1 VDGGAGSQ
9 ERIGDEF
16 AEEVVMI
23 RSRACTRAFALLLLS
38 SLAACAF
45 VEREAELRY
54 SAPARDAAAAAG
66 EGAVR
71 ATVAVRDIVDRRK
84 DVENVG
90 NVRNGFGMKTADVHG
105 KGDPVAWVREATRQE
120 LQRAGFVP
128 QDATAAS
135 DLVVDVQLHTTYCT
149 AYLTYE
155 GDVSI
160 AAKAMR
166 HDRAIVDGVYVG
178 KGSAGMNWTA
188 TDASFGETLDLAL
201 QDALIQFLRDVRKAE
216 GTAVPARGP

>member
-1 VDGGAGSQ
+1 MLN
-9 ERIGDEF
+9 RF
-16 AEEVVMI
+16 
-23 RSRACTRAFALLLLS
+23 RACTRTFAMLVLS

-54 SAPARDAAAAAG
+54 SAPARDAAAPAG
-66 EGAVR
+66 EGSVH
-71 ATVAVRDIVDRRK
+71 ATVAVRDVVDRRK

-90 NVRNGFGMKTADVHG
+90 NVRNGFGMKTADVHS
-105 KGDPVAWVREATRQE
+105 KGDPAAWVREATRQE

-135 DLVVDVQLHTTYCT
+135 DLVVDVQLQGTYCT

-166 HDRAIVDGVYVG
+166 RGRAIVDGVYVG

-201 QDALIQFLRDVRKAE
+201 QDALVQFLRDVRKAE
-216 GTAVPARGP
+216 GTAVSARGP